1 MGGAYPAL
9 VFVIGDVAHVMDSI
23 LDAPVPAHER
33 EDEFGGGMVGG
44 QGGQAVDGLVLD
56 LAGFADP
63 ALTLDAK
70 GHLAVGHSDLVA
82 VGGEVEHPAASF
94 LEPPVSFV
102 RGAASGCS
110 LARTSGRSQSSPA
123 KSRSTSGRLSLTAVI
138 T

>member
-1 MGGAYPAL
+1 ML
-9 VFVIGDVAHVMDSI
+9 Q
-23 LDAPVPAHER
+23 LPAHER
-33 EDEFGGGMVGG
+33 EDEFGGGLVGG

-56 LAGFADP
+56 LAGFADV

-94 LEPPVSFV
+94 LEPPVSLV
-102 RGAASGCS
+102 RGAMLVGAH
-110 LARTSGRSQSSPA
+110 LRALPVEPA